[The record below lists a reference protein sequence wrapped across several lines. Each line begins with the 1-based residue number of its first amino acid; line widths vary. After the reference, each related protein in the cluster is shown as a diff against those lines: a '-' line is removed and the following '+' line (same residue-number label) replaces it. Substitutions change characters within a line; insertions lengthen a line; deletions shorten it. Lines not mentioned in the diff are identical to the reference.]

1 MKRLLFLLLA
11 LSLGL
16 ALALPCFAEEL
27 AERELADT
35 ELTQEE
41 QGLIDKGKAVI
52 AEWGE
57 IIVDFIDV
65 IREYTPEDWRVVID
79 EQIVPWVTLAVS
91 SILSVYI
98 AISPVLVKIKRTSD
112 RFNNSSDKLD
122 ESKAVA
128 EKAKEQLKSA
138 QEQVESLKAEF
149 EEVKEGYKQMI
160 SSVSN
165 IEQIVRL
172 GFGNS
177 DELIIKG
184 YAHEIAKVGKED
196 EKVEESKKA

>member
-1 MKRLLFLLLA
+1 MKRLLFILMA
-11 LSLGL
+11 LTLVFT
-16 ALALPCFAEEL
+16 LALPCFAEEMS
-27 AERELADT
+27 EEEL
-35 ELTQEE
+35 
-41 QGLIDKGKAVI
+41 GLIEKGKAVI

-57 IIVDFIDV
+57 ILLGVIDT

-128 EKAKEQLKSA
+128 EKAKKQLESA
-138 QEQVESLKAEF
+138 QAQVESLKTEF

-160 SSVSN
+160 NSVSN
-165 IEQIVRL
+165 IEQIVRI

-184 YAHEIAKVGKED
+184 HAHEIAKVGKD
-196 EKVEESKKA
+196 NEKNQESKTA